1 MDCKRCLGCGIKVG
15 KVDLFGRA
23 KEPVDWLAYAM
34 CVVSWF
40 VFGIFLWWGFFRD

>member
-15 KVDLFGRA
+15 NVDRFGRA

-40 VFGIFLWWGFFRD
+40 VFGFFLWWGFFRD